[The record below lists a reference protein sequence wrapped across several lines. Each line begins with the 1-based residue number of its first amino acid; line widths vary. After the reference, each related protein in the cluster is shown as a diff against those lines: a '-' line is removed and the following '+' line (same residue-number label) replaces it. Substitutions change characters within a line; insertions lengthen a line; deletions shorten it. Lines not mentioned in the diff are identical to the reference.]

1 MGRRSRA
8 RTATDPGAVAEPAPR
23 RVRPEPEPVRG
34 GLTPARKGI
43 ALALGM
49 AVVLAA
55 LVVVGIALL
64 NGTLGAAIVLAYAVA
79 GSGAILLF
87 FRRRTAGAQL
97 TSDDRIF
104 QTLAGGL
111 LVIAIAFA
119 ALALLVSVLD

>member
-8 RTATDPGAVAEPAPR
+8 RTATDPATATAATPR
-23 RVRPEPEPVRG
+23 RPRREPEPIRG

-64 NGTLGAAIVLAYAVA
+64 NGALGAAIVLAYALV